1 MTVSASADTPLA
13 ATRHVQ
19 CAVER
24 AWCYLNRSV
33 DGGAPSARL
42 SLDVSFSRSFSGARA
57 RAVLRERLG
66 ADPGFDLADEA
77 FTAMVAL
84 MLLSPAATAEE
95 KELALRLGRQLEAA
109 RWQHRYR
116 FFLGSNG
123 FPADTD
129 CTGLAVGALYEHG
142 LLSPADLEAHVA
154 DLLHAAAPVDSA
166 PRQYGD
172 DDALRARVFM
182 VYWEDGLEPHA
193 LRRGR
198 KHDAVA
204 CANALYTAQL
214 SDLHTESESAAAVI
228 STSTRYLAEHLES
241 GRYLNGTRY
250 YPSPDAFLYAL
261 SRLCARFPSS
271 AQVLAAP
278 LRRAL
283 QKREEANPSPRTGGE
298 PGPLALAF
306 RTLAADNLGLT
317 GGQDQRR
324 MLIAQAQ
331 QSDGSWPASPYYRM
345 GRFPVYFGSSYLTTV
360 FALAALRTPQTL
372 QAATPGSF
380 SGWTAAPTG

>member
-1 MTVSASADTPLA
+1 MTVSASAETPPA
-13 ATRHVQ
+13 AARHVR

-24 AWCYLNRSV
+24 AWCYLNRAM
-33 DGGAPSARL
+33 DDGAPSAQL

-57 RAVLRERLG
+57 RAVLREHLG

-84 MLLSPAATAEE
+84 MLLPPAATAEE
-95 KELALRLGRQLEAA
+95 KSLALRLGRQIEAA
-109 RWQHRYR
+109 RWQRRYR
-116 FFLGSNG
+116 FFLGANG

-142 LLSPADLEAHVA
+142 LLTPADLTAHVA
-154 DLLHAAAPVDSA
+154 DLLHAAAPADSV
-166 PRQYGD
+166 PRPYGD

-198 KHDAVA
+198 KHDPVA

-214 SDLHTESESAAAVI
+214 SDLHAASESAAAVV

-241 GRYLNGTRY
+241 GRYLDGTRY

-271 AQVLAAP
+271 AQVYSAP

-283 QKREEANPSPRTGGE
+283 QEHEEANSSPRNGGE

-317 GGQDQRR
+317 AGQDQRHA
-324 MLIAQAQ
+324 LLAQTQ

-345 GRFPVYFGSSYLTTV
+345 GRFPVYFGSPYLTTA
-360 FALAALRTPQTL
+360 FALAALRTRQTL
-372 QAATPGSF
+372 EAAAPHSF
-380 SGWTAAPTG
+380 SGRTAAPTG